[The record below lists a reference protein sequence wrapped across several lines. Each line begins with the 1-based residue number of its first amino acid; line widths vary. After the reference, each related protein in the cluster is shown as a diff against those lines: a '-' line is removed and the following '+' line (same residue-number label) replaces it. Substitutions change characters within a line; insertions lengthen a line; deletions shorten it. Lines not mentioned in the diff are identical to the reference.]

1 MSRLVNVT
9 IKVPIELKKRM
20 KEVNINWSEYLR
32 GVIEAKVREEL
43 ANKSSQR
50 LEGIQSR
57 VKEISTEEIVKW
69 IREDR
74 QRDFEP

>member
-43 ANKSSQR
+43 AKKASRR
-50 LEGIQSR
+50 LEEIQSR
-57 VKEISTEEIVKW
+57 VKEIPTEEIVKW

-74 QRDFEP
+74 QRD

>member
-1 MSRLVNVT
+1 VNVT